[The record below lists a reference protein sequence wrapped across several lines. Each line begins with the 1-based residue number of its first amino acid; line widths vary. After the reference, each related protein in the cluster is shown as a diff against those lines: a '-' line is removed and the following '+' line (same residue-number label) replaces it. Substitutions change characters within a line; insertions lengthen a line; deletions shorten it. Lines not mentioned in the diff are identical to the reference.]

1 MCAYLPELNSMQFC
15 RKNLTAWLVLLVWV
29 PSFAILCGCEAD
41 SKATGTVTPKAPKPV
56 SVMALNRSTPSFEP
70 HTTASVAAWKAE
82 RIGFEQAGRV
92 VAVIEPSEMVK
103 GGPRNVGDPL
113 ARLDDE
119 KFRIAVDAAQA
130 DASVAKRRSEANQ
143 ISIQQRLPAAIKT
156 AQAELQLALNELARA
171 KRLANSIS
179 KSELDTAR
187 TRASTARLR
196 VASVTSE
203 LAQANAEQ
211 LALDAQV
218 QQAQQRVAEAE
229 RNLKNTVLF
238 SSFPGQVAEVHVV
251 PGTYVKEGDPIVT
264 VQMVDP
270 MLVEFEVTAD
280 NSRRYQRGDSL
291 AVTLTNHLG
300 QPQILTGMVYTV
312 DTVADSNTRT
322 FTVSLHVRN
331 KTESE
336 SLEVANRTNVART
349 ENIYP
354 LNLGPIITGDKRL
367 LVEESAVHRINGQ
380 SYVWRI
386 LNRNWDSPSD
396 ASQRELA
403 VEKLK
408 VKVTSDVLP
417 FLGTWKFVA
426 VEFEDPQAVDLE
438 RDLITG
444 KLFFDAERETGE
456 TGDAGEETP
465 AIENWTGD
473 RVLMDHAR
481 WMLRA
486 GDTVR
491 VTMIA
496 DSSVQGFYV
505 PMKAVR
511 REDGQTF
518 IHVLDDDERSDGRAD
533 LDALVKRVSV
543 NVTSDDSVSGDT
555 LLICIEPSTETPLV
569 QGMQIVVGGTHYLD
583 DGDRVRIVPTK
594 RQTEGGR

>member
-1 MCAYLPELNSMQFC
+1 
-15 RKNLTAWLVLLVWV
+15 
-29 PSFAILCGCEAD
+29 
-41 SKATGTVTPKAPKPV
+41 
-56 SVMALNRSTPSFEP
+56 
-70 HTTASVAAWKAE
+70 
-82 RIGFEQAGRV
+82 
-92 VAVIEPSEMVK
+92 
-103 GGPRNVGDPL
+103 
-113 ARLDDE
+113 
-119 KFRIAVDAAQA
+119 
-130 DASVAKRRSEANQ
+130 
-143 ISIQQRLPAAIKT
+143 
-156 AQAELQLALNELARA
+156 
-171 KRLANSIS
+171 
-179 KSELDTAR
+179 
-187 TRASTARLR
+187 
-196 VASVTSE
+196 
-203 LAQANAEQ
+203 
-211 LALDAQV
+211 
-218 QQAQQRVAEAE
+218 
-229 RNLKNTVLF
+229 
-238 SSFPGQVAEVHVV
+238 
-251 PGTYVKEGDPIVT
+251 
-264 VQMVDP
+264 
-270 MLVEFEVTAD
+270 
-280 NSRRYQRGDSL
+280 
-291 AVTLTNHLG
+291 
-300 QPQILTGMVYTV
+300 
-312 DTVADSNTRT
+312 
-322 FTVSLHVRN
+322 
-331 KTESE
+331 
-336 SLEVANRTNVART
+336 
-349 ENIYP
+349 
-354 LNLGPIITGDKRL
+354 
-367 LVEESAVHRINGQ
+367 
-380 SYVWRI
+380 

-583 DGDRVRIVPTK
+583 DGDRVRIVPAK